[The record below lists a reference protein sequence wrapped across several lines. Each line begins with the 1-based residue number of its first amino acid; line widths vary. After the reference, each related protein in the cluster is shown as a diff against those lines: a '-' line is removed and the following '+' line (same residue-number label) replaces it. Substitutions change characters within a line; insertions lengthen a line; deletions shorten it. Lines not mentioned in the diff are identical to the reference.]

1 MTTYTLDSGAS
12 NVACIDSTVAAKIAS
27 TVDNYDNLIND
38 AAQASIEERRMG
50 VMQSIWSH
58 PKAVLFSMGISLAI
72 VMEGFDTILL
82 NNFYAQPAFVK
93 KFGTCTIKNGLEDCQ
108 ISAPWQSGLSNGS
121 QIGSLVGLQLVGWL
135 SDRWGYRKTM
145 MGSLC
150 LMTIFILLPFLAEN
164 LVTLLMG
171 QLLQGIPW
179 GIFQALAVSYA
190 ADVCPVSLRPILTAY
205 INLCWVMGQ
214 LIASGVLRAVVQRT
228 DKWAYKIPY
237 GLQWMWIPFI
247 LFVTFHAPESPWN
260 LVRQGR
266 LVEAEDSIRKLV
278 GKGYNGSESTKRTVA
293 LLKHTNEMEKAATAG
308 TTYWDC
314 FRNTNLRRTEIV
326 CMAWM
331 TQNFC
336 GSPFMGFSSYFLRQA
351 GLATDDAFDLTV
363 AQFSI
368 GGIATIFSWFLMSW
382 VGRRTLYLT
391 GEVTMIFALLIIGIL
406 GSVGGS
412 STGISW
418 TVGALLL
425 VFTFIYDSTVGPTCY
440 SIVAEIP
447 STRLRAKTVVLAR
460 SCFNL
465 VQIVTNIIQPRMINP
480 QAWNLGAKG
489 AFVWMCTCC
498 AFLVWTYFR
507 LPEPKGRTYGE
518 LDVLFQRKVPAI
530 KFKST
535 LVQEFIHESHGNQA
549 NSNLIESSETNS
561 IEKKI
566 PQTDDRHLQ
575 A

>member
-1 MTTYTLDSGAS
+1 MTTYTLNGGTS
-12 NVACIDSTVAAKIAS
+12 NVARIDRTAAAKIAS
-27 TVDNYDNLIND
+27 TVDDYDALIND
-38 AAQASIEERRMG
+38 AAQASFEERKMG
-50 VMQSIWSH
+50 VVRSIQSH
-58 PKAVLFSMGISLAI
+58 PKAVFFSMGISLAI

-93 KFGTCTIKNGLEDCQ
+93 KFGTCTIKDGVENCQ

-121 QIGSLVGLQLVGWL
+121 KIGSLIGLQLVGWL

-150 LMTIFILLPFLAEN
+150 LMTIFVLLPFLAEN

-190 ADVCPVSLRPILTAY
+190 ADVCPVSLRPILTTY
-205 INLCWVMGQ
+205 VNLCWVMGQ

-247 LFVTFHAPESPWN
+247 LLVTFYAPESPWY
-260 LVRQGR
+260 LVRQDR
-266 LVEAEDSIRKLV
+266 FVEAEDAIQRLA
-278 GKGYNGSESTKRTVA
+278 GKGYDGVESTKRTVA
-293 LLKHTNEMEKAATAG
+293 LLKHTNEMEKAETAG

-314 FRNTNLRRTEIV
+314 LRGTNLRRTEIA

-351 GLATDDAFDLTV
+351 GLATKDAFDLTV
-363 AQFSI
+363 GQFAI
-368 GGIATIFSWFLMSW
+368 GGVATIFSWFLMSW
-382 VGRRTLYLT
+382 VGRRTLYLI
-391 GEVTMIFALLIIGIL
+391 GEVAMILALLVIGIL
-406 GSVGGS
+406 GSTGGS
-412 STGISW
+412 SSETSW
-418 TVGALLL
+418 AIGALLL
-425 VFTFIYDSTVGPTCY
+425 IFTFIYDSTVGPACY

-447 STRLRAKTVVLAR
+447 STRMRAKTVVMAR

-465 VQIVTNIIQPRMINP
+465 AQIVTNVIQPRMINP

-489 AFVWMCTCC
+489 AYVWMCTCC
-498 AFLVWTYFR
+498 LFLVWTFFR

-518 LDVLFQRKVPAI
+518 LDVLFQQKISAR
-530 KFKST
+530 KFKIT
-535 LVQEFIHESHGNQA
+535 QVEEFRHETHLHRPPVSITQ
-549 NSNLIESSETNS
+549 SSDNHS
-561 IEKKI
+561 ILEKKSS
-566 PQTDDRHLQ
+566 QL
-575 A
+575 